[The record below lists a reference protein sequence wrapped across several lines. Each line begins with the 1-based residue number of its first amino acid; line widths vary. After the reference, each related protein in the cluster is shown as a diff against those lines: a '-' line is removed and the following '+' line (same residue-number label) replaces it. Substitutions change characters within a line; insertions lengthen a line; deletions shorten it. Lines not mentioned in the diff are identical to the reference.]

1 MRYINLHNP
10 FIVRIT
16 RPEQRIVAVGTT
28 TQPCLRSCIRG
39 NKSRFA
45 AHFNCHVAEREAF
58 THRHLLNQRSGV
70 LDSAIVSAINANPA
84 HHFKRHILCIYARR
98 KCSRQANVDGLGNAK
113 PGPSCSIGYPDIGRT
128 HAGRKGSEGAIST
141 GMAISPN
148 NDITRD
154 YVTAFWHHL
163 VADAFLQNA
172 DILLMSKS
180 ADIALQCCCCN
191 SRRRH
196 NMIEDNMRPAWIEN
210 APATLMG
217 QLAKCLNCQW
227 GRGIMTHHTINIH
240 HDRLAL
246 LYSSTQLVTKDF
258 LS

>member
-1 MRYINLHNP
+1 MRYINFHNP

-28 TQPCLRSCIRG
+28 AQPCLHGCIRG

-45 AHFNCHVAEREAF
+45 AHFNRHVAEREAF

-70 LDSAIVSAINANPA
+70 LDSAIVS
-84 HHFKRHILCIYARR
+84 
-98 KCSRQANVDGLGNAK
+98 
-113 PGPSCSIGYPDIGRT
+113 
-128 HAGRKGSEGAIST
+128 
-141 GMAISPN
+141 PN
-148 NDITRD
+148 NDIARD

-180 ADIALQCCCCN
+180 PDIALQCCCCN

-196 NMIEDNMRPAWIEN
+196 DMIEDNMRPVWIEN
-210 APATLMG
+210 APTTLMG

-240 HDRLAL
+240 HDRLSL

-258 LS
+258 LG